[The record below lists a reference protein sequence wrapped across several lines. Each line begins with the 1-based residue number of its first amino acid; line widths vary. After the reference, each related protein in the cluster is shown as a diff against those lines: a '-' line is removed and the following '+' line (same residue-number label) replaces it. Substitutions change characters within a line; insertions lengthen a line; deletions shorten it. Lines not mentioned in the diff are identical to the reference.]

1 MFEKPGTLDTVFD
14 WVCQRQLPNQNKV

>member
-14 WVCQRQLPNQNKV
+14 WVCQRQLPNHIKV